1 MQEKKLAALEARVER
16 IKREL
21 SSIGSMRPG
30 SLSKQYS
37 VCGKP
42 SCRCVDPRRPRK
54 HGPYYQLSYAHR
66 GKSTTQFVRPAFLGE
81 VKAQLANYKRFR
93 RLVDQWVHLS
103 LELSRARLDELK
115 RALSD

>member
-1 MQEKKLAALEARVER
+1 MQPRELETRIDR

-21 SSIGSMRPG
+21 RSIGPMRPG

-42 SCRCVDPRRPRK
+42 GCRCVDPSQPRK

-66 GKSTTQFVRPAFLGE
+66 GKSTTQFVRPAFLHE
-81 VKAQLANYKRFR
+81 VRAQLANYKRFR
-93 RLVDQWVHLS
+93 RLVDQWIHLS
-103 LELSRARLDELK
+103 LEISRNRLAKLK
-115 RALSD
+115 RSVSD